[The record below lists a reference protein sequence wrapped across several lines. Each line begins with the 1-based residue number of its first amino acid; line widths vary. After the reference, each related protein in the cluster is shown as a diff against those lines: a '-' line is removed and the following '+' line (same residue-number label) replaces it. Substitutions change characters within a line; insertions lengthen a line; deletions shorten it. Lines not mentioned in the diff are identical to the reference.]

1 MTFAAFALATFFTI
15 LLWLVSGRFR
25 PRLAGR
31 ERVTM
36 QWSLSGKPNWS
47 APPRVALSLTPAV
60 GTLTLFFIAGLVS
73 FAPPEDGQ
81 GAGLLALVLIGLLL
95 VAIHAGH
102 MWFATRARNR

>member
-1 MTFAAFALATFFTI
+1 
-15 LLWLVSGRFR
+15 
-25 PRLAGR
+25 
-31 ERVTM
+31 
-36 QWSLSGKPNWS
+36 
-47 APPRVALSLTPAV
+47 V

-81 GAGLLALVLIGLLL
+81 GAGLLALVSIGLLL